1 MADEIEKLKKQLQD
15 QADAWVRN
23 VDEQS
28 DKVVKFVNDSTRDLQ
43 KLVQAERRKLELRSE
58 IGEHTRALNK
68 AYVRLGEACFE
79 AQESGKKD
87 LGDNADLFDLI
98 RNKRRL
104 IELLQEQLETLEAAG
119 K

>member
-1 MADEIEKLKKQLQD
+1 MADEFEKIKKQLVD

-28 DKVVKFVNDSTRDLQ
+28 DKVVKFVNDSTRDIQ
-43 KLVQAERRKLELRSE
+43 KAIQSERRKMELRSE

-68 AYVRLGEACFE
+68 AYARLGEACYE
-79 AQESGKKD
+79 AQESGRKD
-87 LGDNADLFDLI
+87 LAESADLFDLI